1 MERRA
6 PFFCVVFFVVG
17 LYLASLACAVEIPAP
32 PLGPVTLPPAV
43 TLPAGTELVT
53 QPNLRE
59 GLRGWTIEEWMKP
72 SDGKGEVSRDNNSG
86 VMFRGTT
93 GNNRIGIM
101 QSLNNLNVST
111 YGKIILTAQIWT
123 GQQQLDGTG
132 WQGREAPVGVFVTYT
147 DVNGLVHNGLPIMP
161 SEPQT
166 NRMFWEGFYHV
177 DPTGNSRNWHGTK
190 VGKGQWYTYQYDL
203 MTLNPRP
210 KVLHYVGAEG
220 AGWPTREGRIALLSL
235 RGQAATPPPPPI
247 GVKELLAN
255 ESLSSL
261 NGWTIQRW
269 MQPTSDRGEVTQDKE
284 GIRFRSTSGNTR
296 MGIMQTINANVSGA
310 QKLILKA
317 VVKAVEQRLD
327 GTGWQGRE
335 APVAI
340 FVTYTDINGVVRN
353 GLGSMA
359 NPPESQANRMFWHGF
374 YYADPTGNSRN
385 WNGTK
390 VGKGNWYTYEVDL
403 MSLSPR
409 PKVIHAVG
417 AEGSGWSV
425 REGKISSLS
434 LKYYGTLP
442 ANK

>member
-17 LYLASLACAVEIPAP
+17 LCLASLVCAVEIPGP
-32 PLGPVTLPPAV
+32 PPGPVTLPPAV

-101 QSLNNLNVST
+101 QSLNNLNVLT
-111 YGKIILTAQIWT
+111 YGKIILTAQIRT
-123 GQQQLDGTG
+123 EEQTLDGTG
-132 WQGREAPVGVFVTYT
+132 WQGREAPVGVFVSYT

-235 RGQAATPPPPPI
+235 RGQAAAFTELVAGKP
-247 GVKELLAN
+247 VELTALEFRLLAALL
-255 ESLSSL
+255 EADGRVLTRERLMDAIYGDGEAFVLDRTVDAMVKRLREKLSD
-261 NGWTIQRW
+261 NPE
-269 MQPTSDRGEVTQDKE
+269 QPRYIATVRGV
-284 GIRFRSTSGNTR
+284 GYR
-296 MGIMQTINANVSGA
+296 AA
-310 QKLILKA
+310 
-317 VVKAVEQRLD
+317 RLD
-327 GTGWQGRE
+327 VGT
-335 APVAI
+335 A
-340 FVTYTDINGVVRN
+340 
-353 GLGSMA
+353 
-359 NPPESQANRMFWHGF
+359 
-374 YYADPTGNSRN
+374 
-385 WNGTK
+385 
-390 VGKGNWYTYEVDL
+390 
-403 MSLSPR
+403 
-409 PKVIHAVG
+409 
-417 AEGSGWSV
+417 
-425 REGKISSLS
+425 
-434 LKYYGTLP
+434 
-442 ANK
+442 